1 MAVTQMRYLATRGLA
16 ALLLDSLMAEIGL
29 NGGDIN
35 QLTNSV
41 AGKTTAKVT
50 EKPVDRPTSAKPE
63 SKQ

>member
-1 MAVTQMRYLATRGLA
+1 
-16 ALLLDSLMAEIGL
+16 MAEIGL

-41 AGKTTAKVT
+41 AGKHTTKVT
-50 EKPVDRPTSAKPE
+50 EKPAEKPVSAKPE